1 MPFQNT
7 PAPHTP
13 APHTPTRPMPAQP
26 MPAQPI
32 ASSGGETQHVAVVG
46 GGVVGIACAHY
57 LNLRGYRVTV
67 IDRGRVGG
75 GCSHGNC
82 GYVSPSHALPLAEPG
97 AIFSTLK
104 AMLKSNPPL
113 RIRPGLNVHLWKWL
127 WNFSR
132 RCNETAWIESGHAI
146 HPLLTASMQ
155 LYDDL
160 IRDYQLDCE
169 WTKQGLLFVYKNQ
182 HAFESYAAVD
192 EMLRRDFN
200 EPARRMS
207 ASELL
212 EFEPG
217 LQEDVAGAWYFEH
230 DAHLRPARLVASW
243 RDSLQSR
250 GVTFVENQTLE
261 AIVESAGNAQSLSLS
276 NQQVAADQFV
286 IATGAWTPLLEKML
300 RFRAPIQP
308 GKGYSITMPRPENCP
323 STPMIL
329 PERKVAVTPWGS
341 ELRLGSMMEFIGYDS
356 KISKKRLGL
365 LTRAAA
371 DYLKCKLPESFSETW
386 YGWRPMT
393 YDSTP
398 IIGRCPSFSNVYL
411 ACGHNMLGLSMAPA
425 TGRMIAELVSGDPPS
440 LQAKPYQAER
450 FTA

>member
-1 MPFQNT
+1 MPVQDT

-13 APHTPTRPMPAQP
+13 AHP

-32 ASSGGETQHVAVVG
+32 ASSAGDPQHVAVVG

-67 IDRGRVGG
+67 IDRGRIGG

-104 AMLKSNPPL
+104 AMLKPNPPL
-113 RIRPGLNVHLWKWL
+113 RIRPGLNVPLWKWL

-132 RCNETAWIESGHAI
+132 RCNEADWIESGQAI

-155 LYDDL
+155 LYGDL

-182 HAFESYAAVD
+182 QAFDSYAAVD

-243 RDSLQSR
+243 RDSLQNR
-250 GVTFVENQTLE
+250 GVTFVENQALE
-261 AIVESAGNAQSLSLS
+261 AIVESGGNAQSVSLS
-276 NQQVAADQFV
+276 NQQVVADQFV

-308 GKGYSITMPRPENCP
+308 GKGYSITMPRPEHCP

-365 LTRAAA
+365 LTQAAA